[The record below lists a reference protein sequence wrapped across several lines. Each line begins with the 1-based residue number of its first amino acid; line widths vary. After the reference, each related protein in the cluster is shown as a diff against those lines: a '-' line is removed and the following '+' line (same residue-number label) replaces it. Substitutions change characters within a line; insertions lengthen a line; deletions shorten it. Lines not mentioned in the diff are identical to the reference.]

1 MPGFIVIDT
10 ETNKLPIY
18 KKPDGMPHEADAEDQ
33 PRMAEFAMVK
43 LDQQFNKID
52 SYQSYIFPQDWE
64 MLPDATEINKLTT
77 EFLIANGKPVE
88 VALSVYT
95 KAIEA
100 GYIVISHN
108 AQFDCKI
115 LRGELRRAGMPDL
128 FWQTKN
134 ICTMRSADVQQQRRL
149 GFEISKM
156 NGKRGAPRLIDL
168 ANNLGCWDG
177 REQHKALEDAEM
189 TAICAKIMAARG
201 WLLDAKVHEAKKHP
215 SRPQEA

>member
-18 KKPDGMPHEADAEDQ
+18 KKPDGTPHEADAEDQ

-43 LDQQFNKID
+43 LDQDFNKTD
-52 SYQSYIFPQDWE
+52 NYQTYIFPQDWE
-64 MLPDATEINKLTT
+64 MLPDATEINNLTT

-88 VALSVYT
+88 VALNIYT

-100 GYIVISHN
+100 GYVVISHN

-115 LRGELRRAGMPDL
+115 LRGELRRANMPDL

-134 ICTMRSADVQQQRRL
+134 ICTMRSADDAKRQH
-149 GFEISKM
+149 GFKISKM
-156 NGKRGAPRLIDL
+156 NHKGGSPRLIDL
-168 ANNLGCWDG
+168 ANHLGCWDG

-189 TAICAKIMAARG
+189 TAMCAKIMAARG
-201 WLLDAKVHEAKKHP
+201 WLLEAKVHEAKKHP